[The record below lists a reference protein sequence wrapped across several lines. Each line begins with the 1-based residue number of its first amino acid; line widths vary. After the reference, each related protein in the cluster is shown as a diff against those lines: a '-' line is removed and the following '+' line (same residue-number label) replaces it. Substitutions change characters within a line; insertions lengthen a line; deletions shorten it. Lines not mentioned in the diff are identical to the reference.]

1 MQRFDKTVQEKNTRV
16 MYDVSLN
23 KYYVDVAV
31 SDRKNIA
38 VESFPMKKLYLLITP
53 MTSAFL
59 NSMIRIT
66 KFTLLIYL

>member
-1 MQRFDKTVQEKNTRV
+1 